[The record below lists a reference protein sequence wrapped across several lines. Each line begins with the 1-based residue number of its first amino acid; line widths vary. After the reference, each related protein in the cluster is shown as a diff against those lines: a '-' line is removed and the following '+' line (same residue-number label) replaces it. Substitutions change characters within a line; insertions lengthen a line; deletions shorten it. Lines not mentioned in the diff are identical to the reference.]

1 MGRLI
6 DADRLKVMFE
16 IEECPCAL
24 QAAILGIIDAQPTA
38 YDPGRIVEQMK
49 NNEEKLI
56 SVIKTLCDAI
66 VDAPCGCDTCPY
78 GEYEEQCEAHN
89 LIEDIEDGEVDAEH

>member
-1 MGRLI
+1 MRLI

-38 YDPGRIVEQMK
+38 YDPDKVVQQLEEFRPEMEQFG
-49 NNEEKLI
+49 
-56 SVIKTLCDAI
+56 
-66 VDAPCGCDTCPY
+66 CGGILTDIIDVVKA
-78 GEYEEQCEAHN
+78 GEA
-89 LIEDIEDGEVDAEH
+89 DAEH